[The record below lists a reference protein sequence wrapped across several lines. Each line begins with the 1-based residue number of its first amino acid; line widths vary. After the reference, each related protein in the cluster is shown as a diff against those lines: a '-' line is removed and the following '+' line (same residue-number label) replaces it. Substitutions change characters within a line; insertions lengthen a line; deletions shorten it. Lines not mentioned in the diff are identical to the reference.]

1 MIDLNK
7 LCEVSLANATQR
19 MNNGAFDTTDTRE
32 VLKHCATE
40 VVEAMDAFDEYRF
53 AVSFRKFIGEPP
65 TKELKEHN
73 VLRTSEKVC
82 KELFASELADIICC
96 VLIIAGKEGIDIE
109 DAITKCIEKNRL
121 RAEGKGDKK

>member
-19 MNNGAFDTTDTRE
+19 MNNGAHIDTETRKM
-32 VLKHCATE
+32 LKHCATE
-40 VVEAMDAFDEYRF
+40 VVEAADAWARVVETGNGLNPG
-53 AVSFRKFIGEPP
+53 VLLKM
-65 TKELKEHN
+65 ELLTQSKKH
-73 VLRTSEKVC
+73 
-82 KELFASELADIICC
+82 FASELADIICC